1 MSGPTAAEVLAQLRK
16 VVDPC
21 SIKMCAPV
29 DIWEMGLVEDVEVTG
44 ARVRVTLVLT
54 DISCVFY
61 RDMRRHVIDVL
72 SELPEVE
79 AVDVALATHI
89 LWTPDRMKRDEAEL
103 YAAPATNTLQT

>member
-1 MSGPTAAEVLAQLRK
+1 MNAPTAAELLAQLRK

-72 SELPEVE
+72 GELPGVE
-79 AVDVALATHI
+79 EVDVTLATHT
-89 LWTPDRMKRDEAEL
+89 LWTPDRMRRDPGGRPMA
-103 YAAPATNTLQT
+103 QSGS

>member
-1 MSGPTAAEVLAQLRK
+1 MSPPTNADVLTQLRK

-44 ARVRVTLVLT
+44 AQVQVTLVLT

-72 SELPEVE
+72 LELPGVE
-79 AVDVALATHI
+79 AVDVTLATDT
-89 LWTPDRMKRDEAEL
+89 LWTPDRMNRAQARKS
-103 YAAPATNTLQT
+103 TLHT